1 MKLFRWIILSGIM
14 LWMGSVT
21 AIPQDEVTVSLPDLQ
36 VVQEL
41 SKASMNVR
49 SCTGDSDTTTVTLT
63 LGGRESVTPVD
74 VALLLDR
81 SSSEDLTRIQNAAH
95 QFLSHLNGGAGD
107 QVSIISFADTAR
119 VDQPLTSDFDL
130 LADFVDNIETGQRT
144 ALGDALH
151 LAIEQLESQR
161 RSDAIQGI
169 VVLSDGGTTT
179 GVDPLPQADRA
190 KLLGYPVYFVGVS
203 DKVNRGGLSEL
214 ANRAG
219 GSFFATASEQSLIGV
234 MRRLERDLL
243 AEFITI
249 KETLPDEFSFA
260 GTPTGFLMPEVL
272 VNTVNNTTDLFWSLD
287 ALVSGQVW
295 QTQFNIIAN
304 QVGNFNLTRFS
315 EISYIRQSGNR
326 LFTELDNPE
335 IQVTGNPLPVALFE
349 INPVRP
355 RANQTI
361 EFFDRSV
368 AQGGTINSWR
378 WDFGDGNTSTEQNPT
393 HVYNDLG
400 RYTVALSVT
409 DSNNC
414 TVTHDTTF
422 RISEVIPGEVA
433 PAPPRDTNTN
443 TGTTGNTDGGNST
456 DGTGTTDPDFSIG
469 LSTTEVST
477 NSAVTF
483 SINPADL
490 ATACAWT
497 FGDGGSSDQCSTTYT
512 YTQGGTFTISVTVTL
527 ADGNTRTLSQSVTV
541 SQVNQKPTAGFT
553 VRPGNPRVARPVGFD
568 SSASSDVDGNIT
580 AWSWDFGD
588 GNTSD
593 QSSPIHEYA
602 RPGMYNVTLTV
613 TDNSGLTSDSITQEV
628 FVGLPIRAFEGFNPD
643 RAGPEIPDWMKFYI
657 DGGLVTDEELE
668 DAARRFANGSFVQGT
683 QYRLT
688 EADLRALTD
697 LHDLRVFTRQYLNP
711 ADAEAAGYQPVGA
724 SVPGRGQDYINL
736 DLLNSDKPPQFD
748 RVPILVYAPN
758 DDGELELAGVRFVAF
773 EPADANLF
781 GISTWQSF
789 NRPPPPGGPGG
800 DSTGGVPPTISV
812 LNVWI
817 WRENP
822 DGMFVP
828 FNSAIQ

>member
-1 MKLFRWIILSGIM
+1 VKLFRWMILSAMM

-21 AIPQDEVTVSLPDLQ
+21 AIPQNEVTVALPDLQ

-41 SKASMNVR
+41 TKASMNVR
-49 SCTGDSDTTTVTLT
+49 SCTGDSDTNTVTLT
-63 LGGRESVTPVD
+63 LGGRDPVTPVD
-74 VALLLDR
+74 VAVLLDR
-81 SSSEDLTRIQNAAH
+81 SSSEDLTRIQDAAH

-107 QVSIISFADTAR
+107 QVSLISFADTAR
-119 VDQPLTSDFDL
+119 VDQPLTSDFNFLGDL
-130 LADFVDNIETGQRT
+130 IDNIETGQRT
-144 ALGDALH
+144 ALGDAMH

-169 VVLSDGGTTT
+169 VVFSDGGTTT

-203 DKVNRGGLSEL
+203 DKVNRGALSEL
-214 ANRAG
+214 ASRSA
-219 GSFFATASEQSLIGV
+219 GSFFATASDQSLVGV
-234 MRRLERDLL
+234 LRRLDRDLL

-260 GTPTGFLMPEVL
+260 DTPAGFLMPEVL

-287 ALVSGQVW
+287 TLVSGQVW
-295 QTQFNIIAN
+295 QTQFNITAN
-304 QVGNFNLTRFS
+304 QVGVFNLARFS
-315 EISYIRQSGNR
+315 EISYIQQSGNR
-326 LFTELDNPE
+326 LFAELDNPE
-335 IQVTGNPLPVALFE
+335 IQVTGTPLPVALFDL
-349 INPVRP
+349 NPVSP

-368 AQGGTINSWR
+368 AEGGTITAWS
-378 WDFGDGNTSTEQNPT
+378 WDFGDGNSSTKQNPT
-393 HVYNDLG
+393 HVYDDLG
-400 RYTVALSVT
+400 RYTVVLSVT
-409 DSNNC
+409 DSNSC
-414 TVTHDTTF
+414 TVTHDLTF

-433 PAPPRDTNTN
+433 PPPPRDPNGTGDTGTDGNTGNTN
-443 TGTTGNTDGGNST
+443 TTGG
-456 DGTGTTDPDFSIG
+456 TDPDFTID
-469 LSTTEVST
+469 LSTTAVSA

-497 FGDGGSSDQCSTTYT
+497 FGDGGSSNECSTTYT
-512 YTQGGTFTISVTVTL
+512 YTQSGTFTVSVTVTL
-527 ADGNTRTLSQSVTV
+527 ADGNTRTLSQSVAV
-541 SQVNQKPTAGFT
+541 AQINQKPTAGFT

-580 AWSWDFGD
+580 AWNWDFGD

-613 TDNSGLTSDSITQEV
+613 TDNGGLISDSITQEV
-628 FVGLPIRAFEGFNPD
+628 FVGLPIRAFEGFAPD
-643 RAGPEIPDWMKFYI
+643 RAGPEIPDWMQFYI

-683 QYRLT
+683 QYRLS

-697 LHDLRVFTRQYLNP
+697 LHDLRVFTRQFLNP
-711 ADAEAAGYQPVGA
+711 ADAEAAGYQRVGP
-724 SVPGRGQDYINL
+724 SGPGRGQDYVNL

-758 DDGELELAGVRFVAF
+758 DNGELELAGVRFVAF

-781 GISTWQSF
+781 GITTWQSF

-800 DSTGGVPPTISV
+800 DGSGGVPSTISI